1 MAFYARLDVSDPDN
15 IVLLSGV
22 QTLSG
27 GEGWFEVVL
36 TFELPFPDGKV
47 PRVEVHPTTGTYII
61 YLDDD
66 DTDYQA
72 QALADLD
79 LLFLARQAILK
90 APITLSDAAVEAIS
104 GEVENGGVF
113 TYDDDSE
120 KTLVKL
126 LKLPALS
133 VPVQWRKRE
142 STETITLT
150 TIPQV
155 SAFIDA
161 MDFIQIERGFLA
173 DAQYLAMQG
182 QIGTLTE
189 RDVSNWLDQYGAEY
203 E

>member
-1 MAFYARLDVSDPDN
+1 MAFYARLDVTDPDN
-15 IVLLSGV
+15 IVLLSSV

-47 PRVEVHPTTGTYII
+47 PRVETHPTTGSYII

-66 DTDYQA
+66 ETDYQA

-90 APITLSDAAVEAIS
+90 APITLSDADVEAIN

-189 RDVSNWLDQYGAEY
+189 RDVSNWLDEYGAEY